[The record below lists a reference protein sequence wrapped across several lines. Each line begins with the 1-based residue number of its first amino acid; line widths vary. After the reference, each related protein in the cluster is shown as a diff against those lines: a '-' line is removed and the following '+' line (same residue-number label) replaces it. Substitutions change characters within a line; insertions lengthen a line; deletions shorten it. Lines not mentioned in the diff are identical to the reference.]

1 MFSTLRKR
9 LHVSPTTVIAAFAL
23 VFAMTGGAYA
33 AKKYLITSTK
43 QISPSVLKQLS
54 GKAGPAGLNG
64 AAGAVGA
71 QGPQGPAGPA
81 GSAGAKGE
89 NGKDGAKGTDGA
101 PGESVTVAAAS
112 NAECPAGGTKFSNKT
127 GTGEACNGE
136 NSASSF
142 ASTLPSEKTE
152 TGAWR
157 FVSNGSELQSTVIS
171 FPIPLTPAA
180 ANAIAVETIVTTI
193 SPTGNCP
200 GSSVE
205 PKAEPGY
212 LCLYTA
218 AYESSMPSVGP
229 FVEKLA
235 AKEEAGVS
243 VSGALLVFEN
253 AANHETTGGSFA
265 ITAP

>member
-1 MFSTLRKR
+1 MFSALRNR
-9 LHVSPTTVIAAFAL
+9 LHVSPATVIASLTL

-43 QISPSVLKQLS
+43 QISPSVLKQLQ
-54 GKAGPAGLNG
+54 GKAGANG
-64 AAGAVGA
+64 APGAQGSAGT

-81 GSAGAKGE
+81 GAGGAKGE
-89 NGKDGAKGTDGA
+89 NGKDGAKGTDGV

-112 NAECPAGGTKFSNKT
+112 NAECPSGGTKFSNKT
-127 GTGEACNGE
+127 GTGKACNGE

-157 FVSNGSELQSTVIS
+157 FVSNGAELQATAIS
-171 FPIPLTPAA
+171 FPIPLTAA
-180 ANAIAVETIVTTI
+180 AAEAIAVETITTI
-193 SPTGNCP
+193 KSPTENCP
-200 GSSVE
+200 GSSTE
-205 PKAEPGY
+205 PKAEPGF

-218 AYESSMPSVGP
+218 AYETSLPATAP

-235 AKEEAGVS
+235 ATEHAGVS

-253 AANHETTGGSFA
+253 VANRETAGGSFA